1 MIQGDIDL
9 TEQLDFYRNK
19 PKKIEKGTYI
29 VPWKGRDRKKQ
40 LVTTINR
47 RSYDSWV
54 YHNAF
59 TFNLNS
65 TTTVINSSYT
75 THTIDDIMYYYYDI
89 ENSTWND
96 NISTTVNYNITP
108 QTVTSSSNLIP
119 VVSDDD
125 LVENEHVID
134 SGNSTDIIIED
145 MSDNHDTVINTYNI
159 WQDYSDPYTLT
170 LECVKPELK
179 DPIKTRFCRGN
190 NRKEKVVGKKCSF
203 CGKRTIG
210 TCECYKTGIYND
222 QYEVRKRFTTKK
234 VRNRKVDD
242 KYYQNALKYRIS
254 ENIRYLLFGPRVI
267 NKHNERFLDPKH
279 TMKNKNRR
287 IPWLDKL
294 LGRVYNDY
302 MKDLYEEQDY
312 SDYLTNMGWLRI
324 HETILIDNTDTI
336 TI

>member
-19 PKKIEKGTYI
+19 PKKIEKGTSI
-29 VPWKGRDRKKQ
+29 VPWKGRDQKD
-40 LVTTINR
+40 LVTTING

-59 TFNLNS
+59 TFSLNP

-75 THTIDDIMYYYYDI
+75 TYTTDNLMYYYDI
-89 ENSTWND
+89 DNSTWNG
-96 NISTTVNYNITP
+96 NISTTVHYNITP
-108 QTVTSSSNLIP
+108 QTVISSSNLIP
-119 VVSDDD
+119 VASDDD
-125 LVENEHVID
+125 LAEDEHVID

-145 MSDNHDTVINTYNI
+145 ISENHDTVISTYNT
-159 WQDYSDPYTLT
+159 WYSYNDPYTVT
-170 LECVKPELK
+170 LEYVKPEPV
-179 DPIKTRFCRGN
+179 DPIKARFYRGN
-190 NRKEKVVGKKCSF
+190 NRKEKVVGKECCF

-222 QYEVRKRFTTKK
+222 QYEMRKRFTTKK
-234 VRNRKVDD
+234 VRNRKVDNIH
-242 KYYQNALKYRIS
+242 YQNALKYRFS
-254 ENIRYLLFGPRVI
+254 ENIRFLLFGTRAI
-267 NKHNERFLDPKH
+267 TKKNERYLDPRH
-279 TMKNKNRR
+279 TMKNRYRR

-294 LGRVYNDY
+294 IGRVYEDY

-312 SDYLTNMGWLRI
+312 SSYLTNMGWLRI

-336 TI
+336 TIS